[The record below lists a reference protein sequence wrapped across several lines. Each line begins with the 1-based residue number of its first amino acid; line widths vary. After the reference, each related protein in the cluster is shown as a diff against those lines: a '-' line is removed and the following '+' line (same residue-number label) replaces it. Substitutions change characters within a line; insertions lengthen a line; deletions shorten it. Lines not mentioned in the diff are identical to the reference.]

1 MLISPIAG
9 QVGVLRADPLVKKVA
24 RTHKPVTGVP
34 ASDDR
39 NAYITPMHLLGRDV
53 LFAEY
58 RDAEALRAGVASFRD
73 SLGLFVLLSLLIALP
88 LFYVLGGR
96 SVGVLYRAALQR
108 ARRDGLTDL
117 DNHRAFQDE
126 LTARSARRRA
136 TPARVTLALLDID
149 DFKFENDRHGHQHGD
164 RLLCELAE
172 LLREQRAGDR
182 AFRLGGDEFAVLLA
196 HTSEADADVPLERIR
211 TAVEQRLSGV
221 TTSIGFSAARADDRE
236 PSSLWG
242 RADAALLEA
251 KRRGGNSI
259 VASTEVADSVP
270 VVTIEKVRAVRS
282 LIDAGAVDVAFQ
294 PIWHLAG
301 THVLGYEALARPRS
315 SDLSGPGEAFEI
327 ADSIGRGHE
336 LDAVCRRATLRAAA
350 ELPKDAL
357 LFLNV
362 SPQTLE
368 HDGLAGDSLVLAVRG
383 AGYEPEQVVLEI
395 TERTDARK
403 ELLIPEAAR
412 LRSLG
417 FNLALDDVGAGNA
430 GLEMLRALPVDFI
443 KIDRAVVAN
452 AVADRSA
459 RAVMLAIMAF
469 ARESSSF
476 VIAEGIET
484 EAMLE
489 LARDPEPE
497 GEVRP
502 AGAHGAQ
509 GFLLGRPAPVPS
521 ESPRYDATLQT
532 LTELTADRERRRIA
546 AALQRGDEL
555 YRVMLRTVPDLIV
568 ALFDRDLC
576 CQVIDGGM
584 GSIDMWREILE
595 GKTVLEAL
603 GGDAD
608 AERLDALL
616 RPVLEGELT
625 DFEFVGRRSGMHLSV
640 QAVPVRDDRAGVIG
654 VMAVCR
660 DVTPRHEVDAAL
672 RSCAASRPAHP
683 PARASRPRHSSARS
697 GYCAGH
703 GRCRDAPPV
712 RLDGGGHDPQVAEVR
727 RGRGQAREELVEIE
741 TDKAN
746 MTYEADSDGTL
757 TIVAKEGDT
766 LPVGETIARL
776 GDGSESGG
784 DDEDAR
790 GGARRGD
797 AGGARGRGAAATK
810 SPKPRRRTAPAT
822 ASARRRRAGAR
833 AGRGSLRQWR
843 WRPRQGVAGRQ
854 ADGARNGRRDRP
866 DRGLRAR
873 WPDREGRR
881 RGRRPGRRRDRRGGG
896 APEGRAEAGRGGAR
910 RRGEEEAP
918 KKDVPAPIVSG
929 DKQAGRGEATQ
940 QDLTRLQQ
948 TVARRMAESK
958 ATAPDFV
965 LTVEVDMEEAVALR
979 KQLKVAAGDLPAPS
993 FNDFVIKA
1001 SALALRDFPRANGAY
1016 RDGNSS
1022 STAGSTSALP
1032 SRARTRSSSRPCST
1046 PTPSRSATSPRES
1059 RALAERV
1066 APAPSPAGA
1075 LERTF
1080 TVSNLGIYGSS
1091 ASSP

>member
-1 MLISPIAG
+1 MPMQGRMRPHHRLHAHALRLRESVIARLLLTLILALSAVGTFQYFIVGQRVEHDLIREHAAVHAADARSLEQRAKEAEGNRYQSPLSEVTKVLAAIAERPDTREVAVLETDGTVLISPIAG
-9 QVGVLRADPLVKKVA
+9 QVGVLRTDPLVKQVA
-24 RTHKPVTGVP
+24 RTQQAVTGVT
-34 ASDDR
+34 AGHDR

-126 LTARSARRRA
+126 LARAISEAARYSS
-136 TPARVTLALLDID
+136 TITLALLDID

-182 AFRLGGDEFAVLLA
+182 AFRLGGDEFALLLA
-196 HTSEADADVPLERIR
+196 HTSESDADIALERVR
-211 TAVEQRLSGV
+211 AAVEDRLSGV

-251 KRRGGNSI
+251 KRRGGNAI

-270 VVTIEKVRAVRS
+270 VVTIEKVRALRS
-282 LIDAGAVDVAFQ
+282 LIDGGAVDVAFQ
-294 PIWHLAG
+294 PIWDLGG
-301 THVLGYEALARPRS
+301 TRALGYEALARPQS
-315 SDLSGPGEAFEI
+315 PELTGPGEAFEI

-336 LDAVCRRATLRAAA
+336 LDAVCRRAALRAAA

-357 LFLNV
+357 LFVNV

-368 HDGLAGDSLVLAVRG
+368 HDGLAGDSLLLAVRG

-417 FNLALDDVGAGNA
+417 FQLALDDVGAGNA

-452 AVADRSA
+452 AVADRGA

-469 ARESSSF
+469 AHESGSF

-509 GFLLGRPAPVPS
+509 GFLLGRPAPVPA

-555 YRVMLRTVPDLIV
+555 YRVLLRTVPDLVV

-576 CQVIDGGM
+576 CQVVDGGL
-584 GSIDMWREILE
+584 GAIEMWREMLQ
-595 GKTVLEAL
+595 GRTVMDAL

-608 AERLDALL
+608 AARLDALL
-616 RPVLEGELT
+616 RPVLDGESV
-625 DFEFVGRRSGMHLSV
+625 DFEFVGRRSGMHLAV

-660 DVTPRHEVDAAL
+660 DVTPSHEVDAAL
-672 RSCAASRPAHP
+672 RSSRRRPTGS
-683 PARASRPRHSSARS
+683 PARAR
-697 GYCAGH
+697 
-703 GRCRDAPPV
+703 
-712 RLDGGGHDPQVAEVR
+712 
-727 RGRGQAREELVEIE
+727 
-741 TDKAN
+741 
-746 MTYEADSDGTL
+746 
-757 TIVAKEGDT
+757 
-766 LPVGETIARL
+766 
-776 GDGSESGG
+776 
-784 DDEDAR
+784 
-790 GGARRGD
+790 
-797 AGGARGRGAAATK
+797 
-810 SPKPRRRTAPAT
+810 
-822 ASARRRRAGAR
+822 
-833 AGRGSLRQWR
+833 
-843 WRPRQGVAGRQ
+843 
-854 ADGARNGRRDRP
+854 
-866 DRGLRAR
+866 
-873 WPDREGRR
+873 
-881 RGRRPGRRRDRRGGG
+881 
-896 APEGRAEAGRGGAR
+896 
-910 RRGEEEAP
+910 
-918 KKDVPAPIVSG
+918 
-929 DKQAGRGEATQ
+929 
-940 QDLTRLQQ
+940 
-948 TVARRMAESK
+948 
-958 ATAPDFV
+958 
-965 LTVEVDMEEAVALR
+965 
-979 KQLKVAAGDLPAPS
+979 
-993 FNDFVIKA
+993 
-1001 SALALRDFPRANGAY
+1001 
-1016 RDGNSS
+1016 
-1022 STAGSTSALP
+1022 
-1032 SRARTRSSSRPCST
+1032 
-1046 PTPSRSATSPRES
+1046 
-1059 RALAERV
+1059 
-1066 APAPSPAGA
+1066 
-1075 LERTF
+1075 
-1080 TVSNLGIYGSS
+1080 
-1091 ASSP
+1091 